1 MFRPVDLMSREHGT
15 VAKLRASEEHG
26 RKGIFLLP
34 SYVKKKK
41 KVLLFTPEVT
51 G

>member
-15 VAKLRASEEHG
+15 VAKPRASEEHR

-34 SYVKKKK
+34 LYVKKKK
-41 KVLLFTPEVT
+41 KALLFTP
-51 G
+51 GLAG